1 MKLPFTKMQG
11 AGNDFVLLN
20 AMDRPIE
27 HLSEIAK
34 KLCNRR
40 FGIGADQML
49 VAAPSDQ
56 GDFRMDIY
64 NADGGK
70 VEMCGNGI
78 RCFVKYVHDLKL
90 TSKTALAVET
100 MAGMIYPEIIS
111 SHPKNR
117 HDTVWVKVDMGK
129 PILEG
134 REIPVNRDGLVIN
147 QPLRPMGMDQFKIT
161 CVSMGNPHCVIFVG
175 DVADISVEEVGPQIE
190 NDPFFPNRV
199 NVEFVQIVD
208 KKNIRLRVWE
218 RGVGETYACGT
229 GACAVVV
236 ASVLNNKTDR
246 SVTAHLRGGDLEIFW
261 DEGSGSVF
269 KTGPATTVFEG
280 EIEI

>member
-1 MKLPFTKMQG
+1 MTFPMKLPFTKMQG

-161 CVSMGNPHCVIFVG
+161 
-175 DVADISVEEVGPQIE
+175 
-190 NDPFFPNRV
+190 
-199 NVEFVQIVD
+199 
-208 KKNIRLRVWE
+208 
-218 RGVGETYACGT
+218 
-229 GACAVVV
+229 
-236 ASVLNNKTDR
+236 
-246 SVTAHLRGGDLEIFW
+246 
-261 DEGSGSVF
+261 
-269 KTGPATTVFEG
+269 
-280 EIEI
+280 

>member
-20 AMDRPIE
+20 AMEQPIE
-27 HLSEIAK
+27 NPPATAK
-34 KLCNRR
+34 KLCDRR

-78 RCFVKYVHDLKL
+78 RCFAKYVRDSRLA
-90 TSKTALAVET
+90 SKTALAVET
-100 MAGMIYPEIIS
+100 MAGMIYPELLPN
-111 SHPKNR
+111 HPRNTAR
-117 HDTVWVKVDMGK
+117 TVWVKVDMGK
-129 PILEG
+129 PVLEG
-134 REIPVNRDGLVIN
+134 RDIPVNRDGLVIN
-147 QPLRPMGMDQFKIT
+147 QPLLGYRVT
-161 CVSMGNPHCVIFVG
+161 CLSMGNPHCVVFV
-175 DVADISVEEVGPQIE
+175 DHVEAVEVEKTGPQIE

-199 NVEFVQIVD
+199 NVEFVNVMD
-208 KKNIRLRVWE
+208 KKNIRMRVWE
-218 RGVGETYACGT
+218 RGAGETPACGT
-229 GACAVVV
+229 GAAAAVV

-246 SVTAHLRGGDLEIFW
+246 AVTVHLRGGDLEILW
-261 DEGSGSVF
+261 DESSGTVF

-280 EIEI
+280 EIDL